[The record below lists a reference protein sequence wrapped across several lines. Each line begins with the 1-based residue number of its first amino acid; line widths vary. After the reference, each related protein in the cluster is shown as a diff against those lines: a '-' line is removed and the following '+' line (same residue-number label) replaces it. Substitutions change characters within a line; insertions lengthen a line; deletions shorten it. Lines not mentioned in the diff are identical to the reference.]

1 MLITIDN
8 LTKSFGEVEV
18 LKNIKMTILEKG
30 RYGLIGAN
38 GAGKSTLLK
47 VILGELPFESGE
59 LVKKQLHSVFSI
71 HLSQFPQGCGDAK
84 SISLYTQ
91 LRSIDFGLRSLKGRA
106 EGFRVLGRVHMHC
119 LPEAGK

>member
-47 VILGELPFESGE
+47 VILGELSFESGE
-59 LVKKQLHSVFSI
+59 LVKKPD
-71 HLSQFPQGCGDAK
+71 FPTIKIGTRILIPVEAYKDW
-84 SISLYTQ
+84 
-91 LRSIDFGLRSLKGRA
+91 LRKNSTNK
-106 EGFRVLGRVHMHC
+106 
-119 LPEAGK
+119 